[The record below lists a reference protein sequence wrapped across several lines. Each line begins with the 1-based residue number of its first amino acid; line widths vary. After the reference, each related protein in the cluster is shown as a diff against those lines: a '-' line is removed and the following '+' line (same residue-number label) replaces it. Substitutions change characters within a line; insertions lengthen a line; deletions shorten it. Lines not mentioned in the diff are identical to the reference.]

1 MRVRVGVVTV
11 SDRASRGVYPDRS
24 GPAALAFVGE
34 RWPEAELHHRL
45 VPDEEEAIR
54 EALLALLAEGCH
66 LILLTG
72 GTGPTPRD
80 RTPEA
85 VLPLL
90 DKVFPGFGEAMRLAS
105 LRETPT
111 AILSRALAGSR
122 GNALILLLPG
132 NPRAVRTCLEAVWDA
147 VPVALRLLEG

>member
-1 MRVRVGVVTV
+1 MGTRVGVVTV
-11 SDRASRGVYPDRS
+11 SDRASQGLYPDHS
-24 GPAALAFVGE
+24 GPETMAFVEE
-34 RWPEAELHHRL
+34 RWPEAERRYRL

-54 EALLALLAEGCH
+54 EAVLALLEEGCR
-66 LILLTG
+66 LVILTG
-72 GTGPTPRD
+72 GTGPAPRD

-90 DKVFPGFGEAMRLAS
+90 DKVFPGFGEAMRQAS

-122 GNALILLLPG
+122 GKALILLLPG
-132 NPRAVRTCLEAVWDA
+132 NPRAVRTCLEAVWEA
-147 VPVALRLLEG
+147 VPVALGLLEG